1 VTRIKL
7 NMASW
12 IVLGASFLAVAGF
25 VAYQGFDWTVNRYYV
40 PDGHSLLLR
49 YKGPLIMTWTGK
61 YAAPGQF
68 ARHDGNGTEIGVLED
83 MPGPGRHFYCP
94 IWWER
99 NLVPDVVVKPGEL
112 AIVTSKLG
120 ADLPSGQFLVDG
132 DIGEAKS
139 KGILRRTFGPGR
151 YRINTYGYKCDIVK
165 TEEVDV
171 GDGQIKQSGWV
182 QIKPGYVGVATYLTD
197 NQKATP
203 PRSAGIQQDT
213 MPPGLYAVN
222 PREMQIDI
230 ISIGYNAEEISTEK
244 KKDARGATIFDESG
258 EEQPVADT
266 GISFPS
272 SDGFKIYM
280 DFSAVWGI
288 MPSQA
293 PDIIARFGNLEAVRQ
308 KVIIP
313 QCESICRNNGSKL
326 GAVGLLIGKSRQEF
340 QENVDNDFNKVLKD
354 KNISLLYGLIR
365 HIFIPKEVR
374 EPIQKGYV
382 ADELALTRAQETTT
396 AKMEASLREAEQTV
410 LLEAAK
416 ITEGTK
422 KLIAETKAT
431 GQKESET
438 IAAETEK
445 KVAAIDRQ
453 CAEIDAK
460 KTVALGEAENN
471 SKRMQQEARAQLFEL
486 AVKAFGDPTAYTQWQ
501 FAQGLPENIDL
512 KLIYS
517 GPGTLWTDL
526 KGLTPMLNVNPP
538 KTGK

>member
-1 VTRIKL
+1 MRIKL

-12 IVLGASFLAVAGF
+12 IALAAIFLALVGF
-25 VAYQGFDWTVNRYYV
+25 FAYQAFDWTVNRYYV
-40 PDGHSLLLR
+40 PDGYSLLLR

-61 YAAPGQF
+61 YAAPGCF
-68 ARHDGNGTEIGVLED
+68 AQPGEIGVLED

-99 NLVPDVVVKPGEL
+99 NLIPDVVVKPGEL

-151 YRINTYGYKCDIVK
+151 YRINAYGYKYDMVK
-165 TEEVDV
+165 TVQEDV
-171 GDGQIKQSGWV
+171 GEGQIKQSGWV
-182 QIKPGYVGVATYLTD
+182 QIQPGYVGVATYLTD
-197 NQKATP
+197 NPKATP
-203 PRSAGIQQDT
+203 QRSAGIQKDT
-213 MPPGLYAVN
+213 LPPGLYAVN

-244 KKDARGATIFDESG
+244 KKDARGTILFDESG

-272 SDGFKIYM
+272 SDGFKIHM

-288 MPSQA
+288 LPSQA
-293 PDIIARFGNLEAVRQ
+293 PEIIGRFGNLEAVRQ

-340 QENVDNDFNKVLKD
+340 QENVDKDFSKVLEE

-445 KVAAIDRQ
+445 KVATIDRQ

-471 SKRMQQEARAQLFEL
+471 SKRMQQEAHAQLFEL

-512 KLIYS
+512 KMIYS

-526 KGLTPMLNVNPP
+526 KGLTPMLNVNPEKP
-538 KTGK
+538 GR

>member
-1 VTRIKL
+1 MNRIKL

-12 IVLGASFLAVAGF
+12 LVLAVFFLVFAGLF
-25 VAYQGFDWTVNRYYV
+25 VFQAFDWTVNRIYV
-40 PDGHSLLLR
+40 PAGKSLLLR
-49 YKGPLIMTWTGK
+49 YKGPLLLMWNNK
-61 YAAPGQF
+61 YAEGQF
-68 ARHDGNGTEIGVLED
+68 AQDGEIGVLEN

-99 NLVPDVVVKPGEL
+99 TLVDDVVVKPGEL

-120 ADLPSGQFLVDG
+120 GNLPSGQFLVDG
-132 DIGEAKS
+132 DLGEAKS

-151 YRINTYGYKCDIVK
+151 YRINPYGYEYKIYK
-165 TEEVDV
+165 TEQEDA
-171 GDGQIKQSGWV
+171 GNGQIKQSGWV
-182 QIKPGYVGVATYLTD
+182 KIFPGYVGVMTYLSE
-197 NQKATP
+197 NPNVAPKRLP
-203 PRSAGIQQDT
+203 GIQKDT
-213 MPPGLYAVN
+213 LPPGLYPIN
-222 PREMQIDI
+222 PREIQIDMV
-230 ISIGYNAEEISTEK
+230 SIGYNAEEISTEK
-244 KKDARGATIFDESG
+244 KKDSRGAIIYDESG
-258 EEQPVADT
+258 EELPMANT

-288 MPSQA
+288 MPDQA
-293 PDIIARFGNLEAVRQ
+293 PELIGRFGNLEAVKQ
-308 KVIIP
+308 KVILP

-326 GAVGLLIGKSRQEF
+326 GAVGLLIGKSRREF
-340 QENVDNDFNKVLKD
+340 QENVDTDFSKVLKE
-354 KNISLLYGLIR
+354 KNISLLYGLVR

-396 AKMEASLREAEQTV
+396 AKMEATLRESEQTV

-422 KLIAETKAT
+422 KVIAETKAA
-431 GQKESET
+431 GQKDSET

-453 CAEIDAK
+453 CAEIDAQ
-460 KTVALGEAENN
+460 KTVALGEATNASN
-471 SKRMQQEARAQLFEL
+471 KMQQEARAQLFEL
-486 AVKAFGDPTAYTQWQ
+486 AVKAFGDPTAYTKWQ
-501 FAQGLPENIDL
+501 FAQGLPEDIDL
-512 KLIYS
+512 KMIYS

-526 KGLTPMLNVNPP
+526 KGLTPVLNVKPE
-538 KTGK
+538 KGK